1 MKKATILKAFMLS
14 MVMGFALLPMNMFA
28 QSSDDFFRVDDA
40 FNGNRDVVAWNIT
53 NNGIGQGEAPVG
65 SGLLILGAIGA
76 GYVIAKC
83 KRNKKGAALLLAL
96 ALTLG
101 FTQCKK
107 KVVKPIAN
115 NGNTVHITLTMA
127 GGGSKVDVN
136 PTGGGTY
143 ATVAFE
149 KGDIIYVG
157 NDGKY
162 VGYVTYN
169 GTNTWEGDLTSPSEG
184 DYLHLYFLGNKA
196 PLSDVTP
203 GTTTEFSVSIADQVS
218 KYPVIS
224 YNHTLEKYNGAGS
237 YTATILYNK
246 CSIMKF
252 NVTTGTSYTNDP
264 IRITGMHNKVTVNFA
279 TPNASENGFSYSVN
293 STDGGLIKMPAKDA
307 SNVTWAIVLP
317 QDALAAADDAVYT
330 NGYKGKRPAIAE
342 IIRNNYYNSGVSLD
356 ITTADDSKIRDL
368 STLTANWETGD
379 GWTLTGT
386 LDVEHYPVKITI
398 ADGATITLDGVTIN
412 GVTDGADDASKSTV
426 PWAGITCLGDAT
438 IILKDG
444 TTNTV
449 KGFYGDYPGIQAAH
463 NTGSGDEYTLT
474 IQGTGSLTASSNGWG
489 AGIGGGH
496 QIPCGNIVI
505 NGGSSIEATGGHAA
519 GIGGGYACDC
529 GDITISGGNITANGG
544 ESGAGIG
551 TGYIGTCGNITISG
565 GSITANG
572 GSYAAGIGTGFY
584 GNCGSI
590 TISNTVTRVTATRG
604 SDAIN
609 SIGKEDETYS
619 TCGTVTIGG
628 TIYWDGSAYQNG
640 GDSYLTQSSLV
651 YPAP

>member
-1 MKKATILKAFMLS
+1 
-14 MVMGFALLPMNMFA
+14 
-28 QSSDDFFRVDDA
+28 
-40 FNGNRDVVAWNIT
+40 
-53 NNGIGQGEAPVG
+53 
-65 SGLLILGAIGA
+65 
-76 GYVIAKC
+76 
-83 KRNKKGAALLLAL
+83 
-96 ALTLG
+96 
-101 FTQCKK
+101 
-107 KVVKPIAN
+107 
-115 NGNTVHITLTMA
+115 
-127 GGGSKVDVN
+127 
-136 PTGGGTY
+136 
-143 ATVAFE
+143 
-149 KGDIIYVG
+149 
-157 NDGKY
+157 
-162 VGYVTYN
+162 
-169 GTNTWEGDLTSPSEG
+169 
-184 DYLHLYFLGNKA
+184 
-196 PLSDVTP
+196 
-203 GTTTEFSVSIADQVS
+203 
-218 KYPVIS
+218 
-224 YNHTLEKYNGAGS
+224 
-237 YTATILYNK
+237 
-246 CSIMKF
+246 
-252 NVTTGTSYTNDP
+252 
-264 IRITGMHNKVTVNFA
+264 
-279 TPNASENGFSYSVN
+279 
-293 STDGGLIKMPAKDA
+293 
-307 SNVTWAIVLP
+307 
-317 QDALAAADDAVYT
+317 
-330 NGYKGKRPAIAE
+330 
-342 IIRNNYYNSGVSLD
+342 
-356 ITTADDSKIRDL
+356 
-368 STLTANWETGD
+368 
-379 GWTLTGT
+379 
-386 LDVEHYPVKITI
+386 VEHYPVKITI